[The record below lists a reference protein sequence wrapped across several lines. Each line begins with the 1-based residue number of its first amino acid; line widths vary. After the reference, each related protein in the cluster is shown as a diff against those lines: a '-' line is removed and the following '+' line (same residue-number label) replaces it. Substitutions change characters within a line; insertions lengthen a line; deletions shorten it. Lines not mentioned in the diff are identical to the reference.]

1 MLVIYSLKVDSIIN
15 LAPDAEKAYA
25 IDQLLDSERK
35 SIVKRNTV
43 NSSGCATARGAGLL
57 LQYAGQKALNNQ
69 LEGEKSDI
77 IDIKELTVEELI
89 EEIKETVDFQ
99 YIHGDEGKPYWKNE
113 KMPFFNI
120 SHSDGIVVI
129 AISDSEL
136 GIDIQKI
143 KSKNE
148 LQMAKRFYSEK
159 EARIVADSEAQGF
172 EAFYRLWARKE
183 ALGKCTGKGVRPYL
197 EVDLSD
203 IENKPEK
210 YYQWLETKYND
221 CFVCICK
228 KATL

>member
-1 MLVIYSLKVDSIIN
+1 MLVIYSLKVDSIIE
-15 LAPDAEKAYA
+15 LSPDAEKAQT

-35 SIVKRNTV
+35 SIVKRTSV

-57 LQYAGQKALNNQ
+57 LQYSGQKALNNQ
-69 LEGEKSDI
+69 LEAYNEDV
-77 IDIKELTVEELI
+77 IDIKELSIEGIIEEL
-89 EEIKETVDFQ
+89 KETVDFQ

-159 EARIVADSEAQGF
+159 EAGIVADSEAQGF
-172 EAFYRLWARKE
+172 DVFYRLWARKE

-203 IENKPEK
+203 LEIAPAI